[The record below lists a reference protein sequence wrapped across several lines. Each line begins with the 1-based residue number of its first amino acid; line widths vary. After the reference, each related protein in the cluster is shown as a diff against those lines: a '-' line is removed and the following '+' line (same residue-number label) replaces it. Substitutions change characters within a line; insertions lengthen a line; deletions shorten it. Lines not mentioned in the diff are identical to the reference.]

1 MRQSPLSLRSERVP
15 KIRDVSAVHR
25 GQAAANV
32 PPEARR
38 HSPVSRSSRSHP
50 RAVCGRCGGQADE
63 VARLPVRHF
72 VFRSAT
78 LMSAFG
84 TNQTSQRHRLM
95 SAFEFREAPRRST
108 NADADC
114 ETFTILS
121 CSGLTFFGIK

>member
-1 MRQSPLSLRSERVP
+1 MSLPLIAAKQPPTFHRKHVAITQCRVVHEVT
-15 KIRDVSAVHR
+15 RAQCAAVV
-25 GQAAANV
+25 AAKLMMW
-32 PPEARR
+32 
-38 HSPVSRSSRSHP
+38 
-50 RAVCGRCGGQADE
+50 G
-63 VARLPVRHF
+63 

>member
-1 MRQSPLSLRSERVP
+1 MSLPFIAAKQPPTFHRKHVAIAQCRVVHEVT
-15 KIRDVSAVHR
+15 RAQCAAVV
-25 GQAAANV
+25 AAKLMKW
-32 PPEARR
+32 R
-38 HSPVSRSSRSHP
+38 
-50 RAVCGRCGGQADE
+50 
-63 VARLPVRHF
+63 

-84 TNQTSQRHRLM
+84 TNQTSQ
-95 SAFEFREAPRRST
+95 PRRST